1 MKHLLTLAAFAALTA
16 AAVATEI
23 TVCPNK
29 PWKVAGNGEY
39 TINFNG
45 GKTWPSIDLKSQE
58 IKPDK
63 FYRLSFEAKASGA
76 ANTQTGI
83 TGMRGGKR
91 STDYTPWRTGA
102 DYAPFNLT
110 SARTL
115 WKIRKFSSTSIP
127 VPPETS
133 RSAISNW
140 MKSRISATTFSRTA
154 ILKTETISDLIWRS
168 LKNA

>member
-16 AAVATEI
+16 AAFATEI
-23 TVCPNK
+23 TVRPNN
-29 PWKVAGNGEY
+29 PWKAAGNGEY
-39 TINFNG
+39 TINFDG

-91 STDYTPWRTGA
+91 STDYTTWRAG
-102 DYAPFNLT
+102 
-110 SARTL
+110 
-115 WKIRKFSSTSIP
+115 
-127 VPPETS
+127 
-133 RSAISNW
+133 
-140 MKSRISATTFSRTA
+140 
-154 ILKTETISDLIWRS
+154 SD
-168 LKNA
+168 